1 MKSLMTAA
9 ALLIATAGLA
19 TAHATFESGEVAT
32 NTGSKFV
39 LRVPHGCGDEAT
51 NTVRIQIPEGVIGV
65 RPMPKAG
72 WDLTTVTGPYQNSYD
87 LFGTA
92 VTEGVTEIVWA
103 NGNLP
108 SEFYDEFVFQARI
121 APAIAVGTAVYFPAI
136 QECANGQEA
145 WIEIP
150 AEGQD
155 PHALEMPAPGVTVIE
170 AHGHSH

>member
-1 MKSLMTAA
+1 MKTLMTAA
-9 ALLIATAGLA
+9 ALVIATAGLA
-19 TAHATFESGEVAT
+19 TAHSTFESGEVAT
-32 NTGSKFV
+32 NTSTKFV

-72 WDLTTVTGPYQNSYD
+72 WDLATVTGPYQNGYD
-87 LFGTA
+87 LFGST
-92 VTEGVTEIVWA
+92 VTEGVTEIVWS

-121 APAIAVGTAVYFPAI
+121 AAAIPVGTTVYFPAI
-136 QECANGQEA
+136 QECATGQEA

-150 AEGQD
+150 VEGQD
-155 PHALEMPAPGVTVIE
+155 AHDLEGPAPGVTVVE

>member
-1 MKSLMTAA
+1 MKSLLTAA
-9 ALLIATAGLA
+9 ALVIAGTGLSH
-19 TAHATFESGEVAT
+19 AHATFESAEVAT
-32 NTGSKFV
+32 NTGAKFV

-72 WDLTTVTGPYQNSYD
+72 WDLSTVTRPYQNSYD
-87 LFGTA
+87 LFGTE
-92 VTEGVTEIVWA
+92 VTEGVTEIVWT

-121 APAIAVGTAVYFPAI
+121 APAIAVGTTVYFPAI
-136 QECANGQEA
+136 QECATGTEA

-155 PHALEMPAPGVTVIE
+155 AHDLEGPAPGVTVVE